1 MSEFL
6 GLLVRTFLFGGSV
19 LVSQAFEALEL
30 EHEQHLEDFSGH
42 GKSLV
47 LPSCSFSRRGYTL
60 YVLGTSGQ
68 LLEPRHN
75 FSFYFVVYLNLI

>member
-1 MSEFL
+1 MGESA
-6 GLLVRTFLFGGSV
+6 LL
-19 LVSQAFEALEL
+19 SQASEALEL
-30 EHEQHLEDFSGH
+30 EPEQHLEDFSGR

-47 LPSCSFSRRGYTL
+47 LLSCLFSRRGYTL

-75 FSFYFVVYLNLI
+75 FSFYFVVYLNSI